1 MRFSG
6 DFRTDENIALAGH
19 QTLWLREHN
28 RLVDILRK
36 NKPNWKPD
44 KIFQEARRINIA
56 QYQHIIF
63 NEFLPLLIGWLLQ
76 SNMGC
81 LLLTPFENPQR
92 WMGQNTFPILLLN
105 DDNMIGEH

>member
-19 QTLWLREHN
+19 QTVWVREHN

-63 NEFLPLLIGWLLQ
+63 NEFLPLLIGWLLLITKQ
-76 SNMGC
+76 YGS
-81 LLLTPFENPQR
+81 LASR
-92 WMGQNTFPILLLN
+92 TF
-105 DDNMIGEH
+105 